1 MFGSLLV
8 SGGFDR
14 KVNLWKETGTI
25 YDKIFE
31 YNEHTNAVT
40 CVAFSNASK
49 DVLLF
54 GSGCL
59 DGNIALHQYK
69 GDNFYSEKLK
79 AHNFG
84 VNAIS
89 FSKTNP
95 LLFASCGND
104 KLIKIWT
111 YQKETGNWV
120 PEINE
125 TSDDSITKDIEFREN
140 DVNDSFAT
148 CSEGGVVYYWRKQG
162 AQWTNKAVI
171 EYSEPILKVS
181 WNDNGNM
188 LVAVASDGKE
198 LIVGESELGN

>member
-162 AQWTNKAVI
+162 AEWTYKTVI
-171 EYSEPILKVS
+171 EYSEPIMKIS

-198 LIVGESELGN
+198 LIVGESEVGN

>member
-104 KLIKIWT
+104 KLIDRK
-111 YQKETGNWV
+111 
-120 PEINE
+120 
-125 TSDDSITKDIEFREN
+125 S
-140 DVNDSFAT
+140 
-148 CSEGGVVYYWRKQG
+148 VV
-162 AQWTNKAVI
+162 
-171 EYSEPILKVS
+171 
-181 WNDNGNM
+181 
-188 LVAVASDGKE
+188 
-198 LIVGESELGN
+198 